1 MSTLTFDAAGITGV
15 REASPVKVAPA
26 QPRAPR
32 LTPMRDLPDAGAE
45 ASRAGIVLGAGSAVS
60 YECAGWMRWTG
71 A

>member
-15 REASPVKVAPA
+15 REASSVKLAPV

-32 LTPMRDLPDAGAE
+32 LTPMRDAQDAAD
-45 ASRAGIVLGAGSAVS
+45 APRTRTVLGVGSAVS